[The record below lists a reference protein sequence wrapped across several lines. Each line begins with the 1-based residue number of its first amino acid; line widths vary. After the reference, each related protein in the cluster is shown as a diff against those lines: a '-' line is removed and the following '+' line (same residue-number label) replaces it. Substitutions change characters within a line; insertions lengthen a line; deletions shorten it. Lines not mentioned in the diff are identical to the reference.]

1 MSELL
6 VIGFDEK
13 HKADEVMLEVLKE
26 EQEHM
31 VDLEDA
37 VVVTKNAAGKIR
49 VKPYYDLLA
58 ATRGTQSQFWGT
70 LITNLLEDS
79 DQETL
84 AKIGINKQSCESIE
98 QMMQPNSS
106 AIFVLLKS
114 IDFEQATA
122 RIEKY
127 QGKILRHNLP
137 SGSEAELLQAISG

>member
-84 AKIGINKQSCESIE
+84 AKIDINKQSCESIE

-127 QGKILRHNLP
+127 QGKILP
-137 SGSEAELLQAISG
+137 K

>member
-13 HKADEVMLEVLKE
+13 HKADEVMLEILKE
-26 EQEHM
+26 EQENL

-70 LITNLLEDS
+70 LITSLFEDS
-79 DQETL
+79 DGEVL
-84 AKIGINKQSCESIE
+84 AKIGINQQSCESIE

-114 IDFEQATA
+114 IDLAEATA
-122 RIEKY
+122 RIQQY
-127 QGKILRHNLP
+127 QGKILHYNLP
-137 SGSEAELLQAISG
+137 SASEAELLQAIS